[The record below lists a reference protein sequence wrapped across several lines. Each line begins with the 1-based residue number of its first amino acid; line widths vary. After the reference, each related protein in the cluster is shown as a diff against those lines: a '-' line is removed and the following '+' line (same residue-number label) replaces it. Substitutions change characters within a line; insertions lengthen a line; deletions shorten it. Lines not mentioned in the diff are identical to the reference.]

1 MRQVAAVKFDQVW
14 KIYPNGYVGVEN
26 FNLDIA
32 DGEFVIFVGPSGCG
46 KSTTMRMVAGLES
59 VSRGTIKIG
68 ETVVNDV
75 TPRDRDIAMVFQD
88 YALYPHM
95 SVRENL
101 SLGLRLRKTPAAEI
115 EARTQ
120 AAAKVLG
127 LEQYMER
134 KPRELSGG
142 QRQRVALGRAIVRR
156 PKVFLFDEPLSN
168 LDPKL
173 RTGMRVEIK
182 RLHRQLASTM
192 IYVTHDQLEAMT
204 LGDRIVV
211 INQGKIQQVGRPIDV
226 YNKPD
231 NLFTAGFIGSPP
243 MNFFEL
249 TVSRENDQV
258 TVKNDA
264 FTLSL
269 AASHPLAQPLLK
281 NFVGAPTLT
290 AGIRAE
296 HLKISRANTAKPSIH
311 AQVEVVEPAAP
322 EVFLYLKSG
331 EASFVMRDDTLLEP
345 VVKPGETLG
354 VYAEPEHIHFFDG
367 NGQRL
372 I

>member
-1 MRQVAAVKFDQVW
+1 VAAVAFNNVW
-14 KIYPNGYVGVEN
+14 KIYPNGYIGVEN

-32 DGEFVIFVGPSGCG
+32 NGEFIIFVGPSGCG

-59 VSRGTIKIG
+59 ISRGTIKISDR
-68 ETVVNDV
+68 VVNEV

-95 SVRENL
+95 TVRENL
-101 SLGLRLRKTPAAEI
+101 SLGLRLRKTPKDEI
-115 EARTQ
+115 ASRTA

-127 LEQYMER
+127 LEQYLDR

-156 PKVFLFDEPLSN
+156 PRVFLFDEPLSN

-182 RLHRQLASTM
+182 RLHRQLGATM

-226 YNKPD
+226 YNKPA

-249 TVSRENDQV
+249 NVTREGDTV
-258 TVKNDA
+258 TVKNDV
-264 FTLSL
+264 FSLSL

-281 NFVGAPTLT
+281 PFVGAPTVT

-296 HLKISRANTAKPSIH
+296 HLKISRTDKTKPSIH
-311 AQVEVVEPAAP
+311 AEVEVIEPAAP

-331 EASFVMRDDTLLEP
+331 GASFVMRDDTLLEP

-354 VYAEPEHIHFFDG
+354 VYAEPENIHFFDG
-367 NGQRL
+367 NGRRL
-372 I
+372 E